1 MAVGSCSKISA
12 GLTYTCVTGAKIGG
26 VASRM
31 YIANFDDIAS
41 YTQDATSKAIDTIVM
56 ESTKKFYRFVGE
68 AEKHSVTYEA
78 PDSDLNY
85 SPWTVTING
94 VFFPDTTLDREKIDA
109 LKDGGRYVVV
119 IERYAGYMEVLGID
133 VNSGTV
139 SDPEGGLMWAGGN
152 GGSGILKTDD
162 VSIKI
167 ALKGRSS
174 HLPKKMLPA
183 TATLAGAIAYMEVLA
198 T

>member
-1 MAVGSCSKISA
+1 MAAGSCSKIAA
-12 GLTYTCVTGAKIGG
+12 GLAYTCVTGAKIGG

-41 YTQDATSKAIDTIVM
+41 YTQDATSKVIDTIVM
-56 ESTKKFYRFVGE
+56 ESTKKFFRFVGE
-68 AEKHSVTYEA
+68 AEKHSVTYDA
-78 PDSDLNY
+78 PDGEANY
-85 SPWTVTING
+85 SPWIVTLNG
-94 VFFPDTTLDREKIDA
+94 VFHTDTTLDREKLDA

-119 IERYAGYMEVLGID
+119 IERYAGYMECLGID

-152 GGSGILKTDD
+152 GGSGVLKTDD
-162 VSIKI
+162 TSFKI
-167 ALKGRSS
+167 NLKGKSS
-174 HLPKKMLPA
+174 HIPKKFLP
-183 TATLAGAIAYMEVLA
+183 TGGTLAAAITYMEGLA

>member
-1 MAVGSCSKISA
+1 MAIGSCSKITA
-12 GLTYTCVTGAKIGG
+12 GLSYTCTTGAKIGG

-41 YTQDATSKAIDTIVM
+41 YTQDATSKVIDTIVM

-68 AEKHSVTYEA
+68 AEKHSVTYDA
-78 PDSDLNY
+78 PDSETNY
-85 SPWTVTING
+85 SPWEVKVNG
-94 VFFPDTTLDREKIDA
+94 VFHTDTTLDREKLDA

-133 VNSGTV
+133 VNSGST
-139 SDPEGGLMWAGGN
+139 SDPEGGLYWAGGN
-152 GGSGILKTDD
+152 GGSGILKSDD
-162 VSIKI
+162 TSFKI
-167 ALKGRSS
+167 ALKGKSS
-174 HLPKKMLPA
+174 HIPKKFLP
-183 TATLAGAIAYMEVLA
+183 TAGTLAGAITYMEGLA